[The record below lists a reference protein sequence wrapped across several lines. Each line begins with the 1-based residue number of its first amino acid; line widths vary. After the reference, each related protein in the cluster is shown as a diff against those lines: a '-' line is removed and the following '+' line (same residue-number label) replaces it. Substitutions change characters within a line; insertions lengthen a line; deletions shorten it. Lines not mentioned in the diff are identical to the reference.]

1 MPVIAIL
8 HSKGGVSKTTSAIHI
23 ARELQ
28 KRKYRVLLVD
38 SDPQRSSLDWSSAA
52 EGEGEYFPVIGI
64 DRPIL
69 ETEIPKHEQN
79 YDWIVIDGAAKVE
92 KMLVSA
98 VKAADLVIMP
108 VRPSGLDIWPLV
120 DLIEVIK
127 TRQEI
132 TDGRP
137 TAAFLISQAVK
148 GTVLSKDVFES
159 VQKHEL
165 PIFNT
170 IIHFKQS
177 YARGISAGKTA
188 LEIDGSARVEI
199 SNLVDEIEEAFK

>member
-1 MPVIAIL
+1 MPVIALL

-38 SDPQRSSLDWSSAA
+38 SDPQRSALDWSSAT
-52 EGEGEYFPVIGI
+52 EGEYFSVIGM
-64 DRPIL
+64 DRPVL
-69 ETEIPKHEQN
+69 EAEVLKLAPD
-79 YDWIVIDGAAKVE
+79 YDWIIIDGAAKVE
-92 KMLVSA
+92 KMLLSA
-98 VKAADLVIMP
+98 IKAADLVIMP
-108 VRPSGLDIWPLV
+108 IRPSALDIWPLV
-120 DLIEVIK
+120 DLVEMIK
-127 TRQEI
+127 TRQDL

-137 TAAFLISQAVK
+137 SAAFLIGQAVK
-148 GTVLSKDVFES
+148 GTILGKDVIEA
-159 VQKHEL
+159 VQQYDI

-170 IIHFKQS
+170 MIHFKQS
-177 YARGISAGKTA
+177 YAKGISMGKTA